1 MIRGLPAAV
10 GFLTRVPV
18 GRAGAELRHAAAWFP
33 LVGLALGG
41 AAAGFCWLARGHVPS
56 FALAALAVGLVALL
70 SGGLHLDGLADSFD
84 ALGGGRGN
92 RARQLE
98 IMRDPRS
105 GPHGVAAIVLVQLA
119 VVGCVAP
126 LLPER
131 LWLVALWPAAARAAA
146 VPALAWLPAARPDG
160 LGASLRAA
168 TSAADVAVALALAAG
183 ACLLAGPQSRA
194 ALAGLAAAGAVA
206 ALWSLWWRRRLGGCT
221 GDTHGAAIEL
231 AGLAFLLVAA
241 A

>member
-10 GFLTRVPV
+10 AFLTRVPV
-18 GRAGAELRHAAAWFP
+18 GRAGAQLRHAAAWFP
-33 LVGLALGG
+33 LVGLGLGG
-41 AAAGFCWLARGHVPS
+41 AAAGLSWLASGQVAP

-84 ALGGGRGN
+84 ALGGGRGD

-105 GPHGVAAIVLVQLA
+105 GPHGVAALALTQLA
-119 VVGCVAP
+119 AVGGLATLVGD
-126 LLPER
+126 R
-131 LWLVALWPAAARAAA
+131 LWLVALWPAAARAAV

-168 TSAADVAVALALAAG
+168 TSTADVAVALALAAG
-183 ACLLAGPQSRA
+183 ACLLAGPSARP

-206 ALWSLWWRRRLGGCT
+206 TLWSLWWRRRLGGCT
-221 GDTHGAAIEL
+221 GDTDGAAIEL